1 MPDEYNYAAF
11 ELAKLDADA
20 DRFGIRLDSRY
31 YDSGKVGGQTRWLSL
46 TPDQKDQV
54 AALLIS
60 FNL

>member
-1 MPDEYNYAAF
+1 MSADYNHAAH
-11 ELAKLDADA
+11 ELAKLDDAADHY
-20 DRFGIRLDSRY
+20 GIQLDSRY
-31 YDSGKVGGQTRWLSL
+31 SDRGGIGGETRWMSL

>member
-1 MPDEYNYAAF
+1 MPEYNHAAH
-11 ELAKLDADA
+11 ELAKLDDAA
-20 DRFGIRLDSRY
+20 DRYGIQLDSRY
-31 YDSGKVGGQTRWLSL
+31 TDSGGVGGETRWMLL